1 MLCLTNHLIGLP
13 WEKPKK
19 SPPRLRHWAM
29 AAIAATLRL
38 ARPARPEGFCP
49 QVPEAVQAYGRSLW
63 GKAIGKAIGNHRKMV
78 ID

>member
-13 WEKPKK
+13 WEKQKK
-19 SPPRLRHWAM
+19 SPPLCCAM

-49 QVPEAVQAYGRSLW
+49 QVPEPVQAYGRSSW